1 MATGTLM
8 ERARPADANPP
19 KRAKKVEITEEN
31 VQRIFGMNMHD
42 LFKKLAEKFGYT
54 IED

>member
-1 MATGTLM
+1 VI
-8 ERARPADANPP
+8 ERTRASTPSPAKPT
-19 KRAKKVEITEEN
+19 RKVELTEEN
-31 VQRIFGMNMHD
+31 VQRIFGMGMHD